1 MRFYVLKAYIA
12 THETDDRSRYSVFLD
27 DFAGFHGNSPAFET
41 LSEAVTWALERTDFV
56 IARQSTGPYYWYGR
70 GRKPSD
76 IQRPPTLGV
85 DQTD

>member
-1 MRFYVLKAYIA
+1 MLKAYIA
-12 THETDDRSRYSVFLD
+12 PHETDEGFRFSVFID
-27 DFAGFHGNSPAFET
+27 DLYGVHENSPALET

-56 IARQSTGPYYWYGR
+56 IARQSIGPYYWYGR

-76 IQRPPTLGV
+76 IEPPPALGT